1 MVPSFITS
9 SKQVLY
15 TSPSLI
21 QQYHQC
27 QWASS
32 GCWLLVIWSWHK
44 LNKYSITPDSRQQ
57 ISPEWAM
64 AQPTPAEPNHR
75 REWWARTQLWP
86 QVRSGEEWFC
96 TLRKE
101 LEMVAG
107 VIGKPSRGF
116 SLLPAPL
123 ACASWPRAPSNSSSF
138 YYSVHYWCHHQWLY
152 FTSER
157 IIALNYHFKL
167 FGETLTTAWK
177 SALIY
182 R

>member
-27 QWASS
+27 QWVSS
-32 GCWLLVIWSWHK
+32 GCRLLVIWTWHK
-44 LNKYSITPDSRQQ
+44 LNKYSITPDSREQ
-57 ISPEWAM
+57 ISPKWTI

-75 REWWARTQLWP
+75 GEWWACTELWP
-86 QVRSGEEWFC
+86 QVRSGEEWFY

-116 SLLPAPL
+116 SLLPASPCHAESHQL
-123 ACASWPRAPSNSSSF
+123 SDCGMLHAASRPQDFNNSSSF
-138 YYSVHYWCHHQWLY
+138 YYSIHYLCYHQQLY
-152 FTSER
+152 FMS
-157 IIALNYHFKL
+157 
-167 FGETLTTAWK
+167 
-177 SALIY
+177 
-182 R
+182 